1 MSYAPTYVAI
11 IAHSP
16 LLGYNDYNTMKNINI
31 RKTYYHIR
39 HRYLTLN
46 NVVIAVALMIGM
58 GWAWG
63 SIGMMQRNFA
73 LQKEVDGKKRE
84 ALLAELEVQNLQF
97 EQKYFQS
104 QEYQELALR
113 QRTGLVKPG
122 EKVLF
127 LPPNSEQA
135 KQADKQL
142 QSEDAPKSEED
153 PGNMRQWVNF
163 LFGGNRS
170 RD

>member
-1 MSYAPTYVAI
+1 
-11 IAHSP
+11 
-16 LLGYNDYNTMKNINI
+16 MKNINI

-135 KQADKQL
+135 KQADEQL
-142 QSEDAPKSEED
+142 QRKDVSKPEETS
-153 PGNMRQWVNF
+153 NMRQWVNF
-163 LFGGNRS
+163 LFGGNSTRN
-170 RD
+170 

>member
-1 MSYAPTYVAI
+1 
-11 IAHSP
+11 
-16 LLGYNDYNTMKNINI
+16 MKNIHI
-31 RKTYYHIR
+31 RKTYYHLR

-46 NVVIAVALMIGM
+46 NVVIAAALMIGL

-73 LQKEVDGKKRE
+73 LQKEVDGKKRD

-97 EQKYFQS
+97 EQKYYQS

-135 KQADKQL
+135 ANADTNL
-142 QSEDAPKSEED
+142 QQQSAPQPRQEA
-153 PGNMRQWVNF
+153 GNTRQWMNF
-163 LFGGNRS
+163 LFGGSSQRNR
-170 RD
+170 

>member
-31 RKTYYHIR
+31 RKAYYHIR

-63 SIGMMQRNFA
+63 SIGMMQRNFT
-73 LQKEVDGKKRE
+73 LQKEVDSKRRE
-84 ALLAELEVQNLQF
+84 ALLAELEVQSLQF

-135 KQADKQL
+135 MHADEQL
-142 QSEDAPKSEED
+142 QRKDTSKPEET
-153 PGNMRQWVNF
+153 GNMRQWVNF
-163 LFGGNRS
+163 LFGGNNTRN
-170 RD
+170 

>member
-1 MSYAPTYVAI
+1 
-11 IAHSP
+11 
-16 LLGYNDYNTMKNINI
+16 MKNINI

-113 QRTGLVKPG
+113 QRTGLVRPG

-135 KQADKQL
+135 KQADERL
-142 QSEDAPKSEED
+142 QRKDVSKPEETS
-153 PGNMRQWVNF
+153 NMRQWVNF
-163 LFGGNRS
+163 LFGGNSTRN
-170 RD
+170 